1 MSEFNLE
8 TYLQQLNMAPD
19 IENCEKVPI
28 PPIMA
33 DQNYI
38 FISYSH
44 KDYKSVYADL
54 AHLYCRGVRFW
65 YDRGLSAGEDWERE
79 VQEHIQDPH
88 CCGVIFYIS
97 TNMFLS
103 DSVFKE
109 IEFTKTKKRPSI
121 ILQKNY
127 FCVNLETCNISDMLF
142 SVQEIQRQKGLKR
155 LDTKKL
161 NVLTATFSDDDTYI
175 NFTGQHHVDDLVEQ
189 IQRKF
194 DVTSPADSSSL
205 NELALGSIKNPRL
218 ALFAFMSRE
227 TEPVPLF
234 RFLYSDFQKTKR
246 LRPWYLVVL
255 GIVAG
260 MISSL
265 AMLYRICT
273 VPEIPVFSEL
283 SISLNVTA
291 FAVMSVVWSL
301 AFVPYVAAKCFWL
314 FYISPVR
321 KRREEGTP
329 SRVALCLIYFC
340 LTAVLAL
347 FSAPIC
353 LIAMGFAYSVVDQ
366 LKPLL
371 DRLGLLK

>member
-1 MSEFNLE
+1 M
-8 TYLQQLNMAPD
+8 
-19 IENCEKVPI
+19 
-28 PPIMA
+28 
-33 DQNYI
+33 
-38 FISYSH
+38 
-44 KDYKSVYADL
+44 
-54 AHLYCRGVRFW
+54 
-65 YDRGLSAGEDWERE
+65 
-79 VQEHIQDPH
+79 
-88 CCGVIFYIS
+88 
-97 TNMFLS
+97 
-103 DSVFKE
+103 
-109 IEFTKTKKRPSI
+109 
-121 ILQKNY
+121 
-127 FCVNLETCNISDMLF
+127 
-142 SVQEIQRQKGLKR
+142 
-155 LDTKKL
+155 
-161 NVLTATFSDDDTYI
+161 
-175 NFTGQHHVDDLVEQ
+175 
-189 IQRKF
+189 
-194 DVTSPADSSSL
+194 
-205 NELALGSIKNPRL
+205 GSIKNPRL
-218 ALFAFMSRE
+218 ALFAFVSRE

-246 LRPWYLVVL
+246 LRPWYLVIL
-255 GIVAG
+255 GIVVG

-283 SISLNVTA
+283 SIPFNATVFTVL
-291 FAVMSVVWSL
+291 SVLWSL